1 MLDNDKI
8 VIQNDV
14 PGALS
19 LSLSLSHM
27 LIQNAAPW
35 ALLYVY
41 LCDFYDLLDSMY
53 WSWELY

>member
-41 LCDFYDLLDSMY
+41 LCDFYGFLDSK
-53 WSWELY
+53 SC